1 MLKAIF
7 SSKNKEDILLY
18 ITAREEAYAREIAR
32 FYDTD
37 LSPVQNQLEKLEN
50 GAILYS
56 RMVGRTR
63 VYKFNPRYPF
73 INELKSL
80 LTKAIEFLPEEEKK
94 KLLYERKRPRRK
106 GKEL

>member
-37 LSPVQNQLEKLEN
+37 
-50 GAILYS
+50 
-56 RMVGRTR
+56 
-63 VYKFNPRYPF
+63 
-73 INELKSL
+73 
-80 LTKAIEFLPEEEKK
+80 
-94 KLLYERKRPRRK
+94 
-106 GKEL
+106 